1 MPTVC
6 VCASFMT
13 STWLIRSIA
22 HTHAHM
28 SITKS
33 SADADKPA
41 RRVWRSVKVTIHSTV
56 PYARYSFLLC
66 NSNFVFLRYSTSKNV
81 VTLKDSVVNSK
92 LGIQY
97 FSNVYARS
105 VWAWHSETV
114 WEGEGGEGEGRGG
127 EGRSL
132 PYQSKNRSR
141 TPDCLCIADV
151 HRRCH
156 RTTLLFVTL
165 FQTRYCSADKGTN
178 GPRQERS
185 RVPGTKVP
193 GNESS
198 MERTVQGTNVPGNE

>member
-1 MPTVC
+1 M
-6 VCASFMT
+6 
-13 STWLIRSIA
+13 
-22 HTHAHM
+22 
-28 SITKS
+28 
-33 SADADKPA
+33 
-41 RRVWRSVKVTIHSTV
+41 
-56 PYARYSFLLC
+56 
-66 NSNFVFLRYSTSKNV
+66 
-81 VTLKDSVVNSK
+81 TLKDSVVNSK

-141 TPDCLCIADV
+141 APDCLCIADV

-165 FQTRYCSADKGTN
+165 FQTRYCSADKCTN
-178 GPRQERS
+178 GPRQGRS

-193 GNESS
+193 CNERSRERMFQGTNSLENESS
-198 MERTVQGTNVPGNE
+198 RERTVQGTKFHGTNGPENESSIMGTNVPGNE